1 MSKEIDR
8 QSTWGD
14 VLQGY
19 PFALRAV
26 FRRYGAGGF
35 GGDGFRRQDALA
47 DFCGTHGIDDPD
59 ELIACIRASEN
70 DEPQSE
76 IGATDVAA
84 AIRAGGVLRL
94 VDVRT
99 PEEWELARI
108 PGATLMNQEM
118 VGEIRNTWPKD
129 GVIVFYCHHG
139 QRSLSA
145 ARFFFEQGFTN
156 VWSMAGGIEAWSTE
170 VDSGVPR
177 Y

>member
-8 QSTWGD
+8 QSIWGE
-14 VLQGY
+14 VLEAY
-19 PFALRAV
+19 PLALRAV
-26 FRRYGAGGF
+26 FRRYGVGGF
-35 GGDGFRRQDALA
+35 GGEGFRHRDALA
-47 DFCGTHGIDDPD
+47 DFCRKRGIDDPD
-59 ELIACIRASEN
+59 ELVTCIRASEHG
-70 DEPQSE
+70 EPQPE
-76 IGATDVAA
+76 IGATEVAA
-84 AIRAGGVLRL
+84 AIRAGGALRL

-108 PGATLMNQEM
+108 PGATLMSQEL
-118 VGEIRNTWPKD
+118 VGEIRETWPKD

-156 VWSMAGGIEAWSTE
+156 VWSMTGGIEAWSTE
-170 VDSGVPR
+170 IDPGGPR